1 MFRDPSFFLISK
13 ISIKITKKQ
22 EKVALSIIDG
32 IDSLLLIFA
41 HIKMIHKHV
50 GKGPKIDLK
59 FLFLLEDDKII
70 LLNKKQPQE
79 LPK

>member
-22 EKVALSIIDG
+22 EKVAFPVIDG
-32 IDSLLLIFA
+32 IGSLLLILA

-50 GKGPKIDLK
+50 GKRPKIDLK
-59 FLFLLEDDKII
+59 FLLLLKHDKIT

-79 LPK
+79 LPT